1 MFAKAMSGAG
11 NSADK
16 AKVSL
21 NNIQGCVILKITSPL
36 RRRRTI
42 SDGPGEIVKLATNR
56 QVFYHVILLLLNAF
70 IFRIQQ
76 IKLLKR
82 ATRALR
88 KYA

>member
-21 NNIQGCVILKITSPL
+21 NNIQGCVISRITSPL

-42 SDGPGEIVKLATNR
+42 FDDLGEIVKITINR
-56 QVFYHVILLLLNAF
+56 QVFYHVIL
-70 IFRIQQ
+70 
-76 IKLLKR
+76 
-82 ATRALR
+82 
-88 KYA
+88 